1 MTERSR
7 LLLLLKKYSFKKT
20 KIKLSSGKLSNY
32 YINAKPVTMSAEGA
46 YLVAKLFLEII
57 KREKAKAVGGLT
69 LGADPI
75 LGALAAVSFKEK
87 YPLKTLIVRK
97 EPKGH
102 GTRRLIE
109 GPLLP
114 KGTRVIAIDD
124 VATTGASTIKAIQA
138 LREGGYVVNQAI
150 AVVDRL
156 EGARENL
163 NKNRCSLTSL
173 FSSRDFGV

>member
-1 MTERSR
+1 MTNRSR
-7 LLLLLKKYSFKKT
+7 LLALLKKYSFRRCPT
-20 KIKLSSGKLSNY
+20 KLASGKLSTY

-46 YLVAKLFLEII
+46 YLTARLFLEII
-57 KREKAKAVGGLT
+57 NREKVKAVGGLT
-69 LGADPI
+69 LGSDPI
-75 LGALAAVSFKEK
+75 LGALAAVSFEEN

-109 GPLLP
+109 GPELP

-124 VATTGASTIKAIQA
+124 VATTGGSTLKAIAA
-138 LREGGYVVNQAI
+138 LREAGYIVNKAI

-156 EGARENL
+156 EGAKEL
-163 NKNRCSLTSL
+163 LKKNRCSLTSI
-173 FSSRDFGV
+173 FTSQDFGV